1 MSGRKLFQLLVSSGL
16 VIGGLSLNS
25 VHAASVPPSE
35 LYINNPATVLM
46 VDGTDNN
53 SSVSIRFW
61 LSTPNRAA
69 FDFGFMDDSA
79 YVSITNESRTQGQYS
94 FLGGDIVDFALRN
107 FGSDGLFGTSDDMF
121 YRISDSAGYAQQ
133 HYFAPI
139 NSSSSNNP
147 DVSQAYFQNL
157 GLSWNLNLDGNFVA
171 HTLIEFMTSK
181 YDGMMPSTSAGPV
194 YCPTPNEVPTPVP
207 VPAALWLFGSGLI
220 ALTATVRRTR
230 RA

>member
-1 MSGRKLFQLLVSSGL
+1 MSGRKLFQLLASSGL
-16 VIGGLSLNS
+16 VVGGLSLNA

-35 LYINNPATVLM
+35 QYINSPATVLM

-61 LSTPNRAA
+61 LSTPSRAA

-79 YVSITNESRTQGQYS
+79 YVSITNQSRTQGQHS
-94 FLGGDIVDFALRN
+94 FLGGDSVDFALRN
-107 FGSDGLFGTSDDMF
+107 FGSDGLFGTSDDML
-121 YRISDSAGYAQQ
+121 YRISDSAGYARQR
-133 HYFAPI
+133 YFAPI
-139 NSSSSNNP
+139 NPSHASDP
-147 DVSQAYFQNL
+147 GVTQAYFQD
-157 GLSWNLNLDGNFVA
+157 LSLNWDLNLNGQFDA
-171 HTLIEFMTSK
+171 HTLIEFATSK

-194 YCPTPNEVPTPVP
+194 YCPIPNEVPTPVP

-220 ALTATVRRTR
+220 ALAATVRRTR